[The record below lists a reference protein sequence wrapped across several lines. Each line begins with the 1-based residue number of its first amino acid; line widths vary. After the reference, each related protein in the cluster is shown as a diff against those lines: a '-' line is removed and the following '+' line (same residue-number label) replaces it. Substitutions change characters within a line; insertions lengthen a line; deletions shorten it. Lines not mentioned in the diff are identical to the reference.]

1 MGEFKIVVEN
11 GTLFDG
17 RVFTLYKCPKSGRY
31 DIHFENGEKVK

>member
-17 RVFTLYKCPKSGRY
+17 RVFTLYKSLKSGRY
-31 DIHFENGEKVK
+31 DIQIKAASKVK

>member
-17 RVFTLYKCPKSGRY
+17 RVFTLYKSLKSGRY